1 MRAVLNINTN
11 VQLNFKQIAE
21 LAKQLPKPQKVKL
34 ATILT
39 KETEEEDTMTKAEL
53 VARIKEGLE
62 EVKLYKEGKVK
73 FQSAREFLDEL

>member
-21 LAKQLPKPQKVKL
+21 VARQLPKPQKVKL

-53 VARIKEGLE
+53 VARIKEVLE

-73 FQSAREFLDEL
+73 FRTLKEFLDDV